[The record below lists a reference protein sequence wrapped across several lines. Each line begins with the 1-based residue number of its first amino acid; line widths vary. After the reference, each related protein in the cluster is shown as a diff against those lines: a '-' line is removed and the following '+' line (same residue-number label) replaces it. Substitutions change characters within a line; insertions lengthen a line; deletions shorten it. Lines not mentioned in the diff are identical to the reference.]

1 MDILL
6 NINTALTTTLHNDM
20 LLIKEQLNLP
30 TVFIQFGD
38 FKRSEMKSIG
48 KKDKLS
54 ILTFV
59 SVLH

>member
-30 TVFIQFGD
+30 SLPVQFGNGQCLKLEVVMR
-38 FKRSEMKSIG
+38 KR
-48 KKDKLS
+48 
-54 ILTFV
+54 
-59 SVLH
+59 